1 MPNFNC
7 PFNCPKCN
15 EKVFIPEGIDF
26 YECPFC
32 DYMITVSYK
41 IEKIDGDPVSYLL
54 KRAEGKAGIKI
65 MEQQNQFKKEQKIVD
80 EFFKGLP
87 EESFPII
94 IRKLIIKQGELE
106 EKITKY

>member
-1 MPNFNC
+1 
-7 PFNCPKCN
+7 
-15 EKVFIPEGIDF
+15 
-26 YECPFC
+26 
-32 DYMITVSYK
+32 
-41 IEKIDGDPVSYLL
+41 
-54 KRAEGKAGIKI
+54 

-106 EKITKY
+106 EKINILKELPVVKNQLLEYSYYWK